1 MQKNKAVIIVI
12 ILILGILAGYF
23 LHRPLNPDDQAS
35 AANANAKAMQKANS
49 KAKANANPH
58 SALVP
63 CPPKVGDPY
72 GIFTISPTNPPAQ
85 TVSYPTSQFTVM
97 EFEAE
102 AYDCAVWIDTIAGS
116 AQYIG
121 NSVPAGTPPLVWN
134 FRLYDVT
141 AGYPGF
147 LIATAP
153 APTRCNDGANNDYD
167 LFNLIDFPADPEC
180 TSAEDDDEE
189 SLLSASNL
197 GAYTFRPNGPYVG
210 YPLNPGPSNK
220 RKFAIRADV
229 INPPFVPW
237 EPGVLFTMSV
247 SVEAK
252 DFLCPQYMTC
262 PYIFMETPNPI
273 VSNVISF
280 Q

>member
-85 TVSYPTSQFTVM
+85 TVSYPTSQFTV
-97 EFEAE
+97 
-102 AYDCAVWIDTIAGS
+102 
-116 AQYIG
+116 
-121 NSVPAGTPPLVWN
+121 
-134 FRLYDVT
+134 
-141 AGYPGF
+141 
-147 LIATAP
+147 
-153 APTRCNDGANNDYD
+153 
-167 LFNLIDFPADPEC
+167 IDFPADPEC